1 MDHSKSIS
9 SFKRARQLLPG
20 GVNSPVR
27 AFRGV
32 NGSPIFLER
41 GAGAYVHDIDGNAY
55 IDYVGSWGPM
65 LQGHSY
71 PPVVDAI
78 QDQAATGIG
87 FGAPSLAE
95 SEMAALVV
103 KRIPSVEKVRFV
115 NSGTEATMSA
125 VRLARGF
132 TGRDHIVKF
141 EGCFHGHPD
150 SLLVKAGSGVLT
162 LGLPDSSGVPSS
174 VAELTHTV
182 PFNDL
187 ASLEIVFDRFGDK
200 IACVI
205 VEPIAGNM
213 GCIHPKQGFLQG
225 VRDLA
230 EANGALLVFDE
241 VMTGFRV
248 HLGGAQSFYDVQPDL
263 STFGK
268 AVGGGLPVGAYGG
281 RSDIMD
287 CLAPDGPV
295 YQSGTLS
302 GNPVAMRAGAALLTS
317 LNESFYRDLA
327 QKTHALAT
335 GLRECAEHHSIPL
348 VVNDVCGM
356 FGLFFTNKPR
366 VESYSDAVLCDI
378 RRYARFFH
386 AMLEC
391 GVYFA
396 PSAFESAFVSGAHG
410 HAEIAETL
418 RKADL
423 VFAHLS

>member
-1 MDHSKSIS
+1 MKHSESLS
-9 SFKRARQLLPG
+9 SFRQARQLIPG

-27 AFRGV
+27 AFRAV
-32 NGSPIFLER
+32 SGSPIFFEK
-41 GAGAYVHDIDGNAY
+41 GSGAYIHDIDGNAY

-95 SEMAALVV
+95 TELAALVAE
-103 KRIPSVEKVRFV
+103 RIPSVEKVRFV

-132 TGRDHIVKF
+132 TGRDHILKF
-141 EGCFHGHPD
+141 EGCFHGHSD
-150 SLLVKAGSGVLT
+150 ALLVKAGSGVLT
-162 LGLPDSSGVPSS
+162 LGLPDSPGVPSS
-174 VAELTHTV
+174 VAEMTHTV

-187 ASLEIVFDRFGDK
+187 AALEVVLDRFGEE
-200 IACVI
+200 IACAI

-213 GCIHPKQGFLQG
+213 GCICPNQGFLEG
-225 VRDLA
+225 VRDLT
-230 EANGALLVFDE
+230 EANDTLLILDE

-248 HLGGAQSFYDVQPDL
+248 HSGGAQCLYDVQPDL

-268 AVGGGLPVGAYGG
+268 IIGGGLPVGAYGG

-287 CLAPDGPV
+287 YLAPDGPV

-302 GNPVAMRAGAALLTS
+302 GNPLAMRAGIALLDS
-317 LNESFYRDLA
+317 LNPGFYRELA
-327 QKTHALAT
+327 RQTHTLAM
-335 GLRECAEHHSIPL
+335 GMRESAKRHSIPL
-348 VVNDVCGM
+348 VVNDICGM
-356 FGLFFTNKPR
+356 FGLFFTHSTS
-366 VESYSDAVLCDI
+366 VERYSDVLLCDT
-378 RRYARFFH
+378 RRYAQFFH
-386 AMLEC
+386 SMLEH

-396 PSAFESAFVSGAHG
+396 PSAFESAFVSGSHG

-418 RKADL
+418 RVAEL
-423 VFAHLS
+423 AFAGLT